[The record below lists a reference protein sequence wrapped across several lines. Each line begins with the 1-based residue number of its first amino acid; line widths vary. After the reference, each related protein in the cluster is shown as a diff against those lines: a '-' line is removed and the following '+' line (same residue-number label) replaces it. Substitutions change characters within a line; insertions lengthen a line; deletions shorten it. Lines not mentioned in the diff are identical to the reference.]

1 MYEDIVYYISYS
13 LALFGA
19 ILVFY
24 GGLRAAIKV
33 LSKEL
38 LRRSYEYNDIRLDF
52 TNKIV
57 LGLEFFI
64 AADLIKSILQP
75 TLNDVVVLAVIVA
88 IRTVVGYSLNT
99 ELKELSTLN
108 DDPNNSMNP
117 YLIYNKKIELIK
129 IIK

>member
-1 MYEDIVYYISYS
+1 MYEEIVYYISYS

-99 ELKELSTLN
+99 ELKELS
-108 DDPNNSMNP
+108 PV
-117 YLIYNKKIELIK
+117 K
-129 IIK
+129 

>member
-99 ELKELSTLN
+99 ELKELS
-108 DDPNNSMNP
+108 PV
-117 YLIYNKKIELIK
+117 K
-129 IIK
+129 

>member
-1 MYEDIVYYISYS
+1 MYTEIIYYISYS

-24 GGLRAAIKV
+24 GGIRAGIKV
-33 LSKEL
+33 ILKEL

-57 LGLEFFI
+57 LSLEFFI
-64 AADLIKSILQP
+64 AADLIKSIMQP
-75 TLNDVVVLAVIVA
+75 TLNDVIVLAVIVA

-99 ELKELSTLN
+99 ELKELS
-108 DDPNNSMNP
+108 SV
-117 YLIYNKKIELIK
+117 K
-129 IIK
+129 

>member
-1 MYEDIVYYISYS
+1 MYTEIVYYISFS

-24 GGLRAAIKV
+24 GGIRAAIKV
-33 LSKEL
+33 ISKEL
-38 LRRSYEYNDIRLDF
+38 LKRSYEYNDIRLDF

-57 LGLEFFI
+57 LALEFFI

-88 IRTVVGYSLNT
+88 IRTVVGYSLNS
-99 ELKELSTLN
+99 ELKELS
-108 DDPNNSMNP
+108 SV
-117 YLIYNKKIELIK
+117 K
-129 IIK
+129 

>member
-1 MYEDIVYYISYS
+1 MYQEIVYYISYS

-24 GGLRAAIKV
+24 GGVRAAIKV

-38 LRRSYEYNDIRLDF
+38 LRRSYGYNDIRLDF

-75 TLNDVVVLAVIVA
+75 TLSDVIVLAVIVA

-99 ELKELSTLN
+99 ELKELSRV
-108 DDPNNSMNP
+108 
-117 YLIYNKKIELIK
+117 K
-129 IIK
+129 

>member
-1 MYEDIVYYISYS
+1 MYQEIIYYVSYS

-75 TLNDVVVLAVIVA
+75 TLNDVIVLAVIVA

-99 ELKELSTLN
+99 ELKELS
-108 DDPNNSMNP
+108 
-117 YLIYNKKIELIK
+117 KVK
-129 IIK
+129 

>member
-24 GGLRAAIKV
+24 GGVRAAIKV

-88 IRTVVGYSLNT
+88 IRTVVGYSLNI
-99 ELKELSTLN
+99 ELKELSN
-108 DDPNNSMNP
+108 V
-117 YLIYNKKIELIK
+117 K
-129 IIK
+129 

>member
-88 IRTVVGYSLNT
+88 IRTVVGYSLNS
-99 ELKELSTLN
+99 ELKELS
-108 DDPNNSMNP
+108 PV
-117 YLIYNKKIELIK
+117 K
-129 IIK
+129 

>member
-1 MYEDIVYYISYS
+1 MYSEIFYYISYS

-19 ILVFY
+19 LLVFY
-24 GGLRAAIKV
+24 GGIRAAIMV
-33 LSKEL
+33 IAREV

-52 TNKIV
+52 TTKIV
-57 LGLEFFI
+57 LALEFFI

-99 ELKELSTLN
+99 ELKELS
-108 DDPNNSMNP
+108 SF
-117 YLIYNKKIELIK
+117 K
-129 IIK
+129 

>member
-1 MYEDIVYYISYS
+1 MYSEIIYYISYS

-19 ILVFY
+19 FLVFY
-24 GGLRAAIKV
+24 GGIRAAIMV
-33 LSKEL
+33 IAREV

-52 TNKIV
+52 TTKIV
-57 LGLEFFI
+57 LALEFFI

-99 ELKELSTLN
+99 ELKELS
-108 DDPNNSMNP
+108 SF
-117 YLIYNKKIELIK
+117 K
-129 IIK
+129 

>member
-1 MYEDIVYYISYS
+1 MYAELINYISFS

-33 LSKEL
+33 LAKEI

-75 TLNDVVVLAVIVA
+75 TLNDVIVLAVIVA
-88 IRTVVGYSLNT
+88 IRTVVGYSLNA
-99 ELKELSTLN
+99 ELNELS
-108 DDPNNSMNP
+108 S
-117 YLIYNKKIELIK
+117 KK
-129 IIK
+129 

>member
-1 MYEDIVYYISYS
+1 MYSEIIYYISYS

-19 ILVFY
+19 LLVFY
-24 GGLRAAIKV
+24 GGIRAAIMV
-33 LSKEL
+33 IAREV

-52 TNKIV
+52 TTKIV
-57 LGLEFFI
+57 LALEFFI

-99 ELKELSTLN
+99 ELKELS
-108 DDPNNSMNP
+108 SF
-117 YLIYNKKIELIK
+117 K
-129 IIK
+129 

>member
-1 MYEDIVYYISYS
+1 MYEEIVYYISYS

-24 GGLRAAIKV
+24 GGVRAAIKV

-88 IRTVVGYSLNT
+88 IRTVVGYSLNI
-99 ELKELSTLN
+99 ELKDLCN
-108 DDPNNSMNP
+108 V
-117 YLIYNKKIELIK
+117 K
-129 IIK
+129 